1 MARILKHGDEIRQW
15 AGARGGQ
22 PAWSELPSGTRS
34 QIVLRLVFD
43 QYLLNSGESQDTDR
57 PGGLDLVGWDE
68 WIAELGKQKLSLKVG
83 DKVDG
88 VLDNDFEFVPADSK
102 N

>member
-1 MARILKHGDEIRQW
+1 MSRILKTAPEIREW
-15 AGARGGQ
+15 AEARSGM

-43 QYLLNSGESQDTDR
+43 QYLLNSGENQEQDR
-57 PGGLDLVGWDE
+57 PGGLDLVSWDD
-68 WIAELGKQKLSLKVG
+68 WLDELHQQKLVLRVG
-83 DKVDG
+83 DRIEG
-88 VLDNDFEFVPADSK
+88 VMDNDFEFVPADT

>member
-1 MARILKHGDEIRQW
+1 MSRILKTAPEIREW
-15 AGARGGQ
+15 AEARSGM

-34 QIVLRLVFD
+34 QIVLRIVFD

-68 WIAELGKQKLSLKVG
+68 WIAELHKQKLWLKVG
-83 DKVDG
+83 DKIDG
-88 VLDNDFEFVPADSK
+88 VMDNDFEFTPAQ
-102 N
+102 

>member
-1 MARILKHGDEIRQW
+1 MSRILRTAEDIRQW
-15 AGARGGQ
+15 AEARGGQ

-34 QIVLRLVFD
+34 QITLRIVFD
-43 QYLLNSGESQDTDR
+43 QYLLNSGEAQDTDR

-68 WIAELGKQKLSLKVG
+68 WLAELNKQKLVLQVG

-88 VLDNDFEFVPADSK
+88 SLDNDFEYVPE
-102 N
+102 